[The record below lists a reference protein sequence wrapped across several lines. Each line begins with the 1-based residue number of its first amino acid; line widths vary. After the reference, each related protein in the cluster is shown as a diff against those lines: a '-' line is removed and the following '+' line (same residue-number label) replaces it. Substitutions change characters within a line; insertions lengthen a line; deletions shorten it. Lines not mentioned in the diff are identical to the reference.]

1 MPESAV
7 RFLKLAEGTLIEARV
22 FDFNEMLNDNRTYR
36 PEAPSRRGR
45 PRTGNDSE
53 EGFDRILKKVARSNP
68 REAADRRAVEEAK
81 AARARK
87 IANAPPKNG
96 RRKQVAK

>member
-1 MPESAV
+1 MTTGPTGQKRPADEAA
-7 RFLKLAEGTLIEARV
+7 RALKT
-22 FDFNEMLNDNRTYR
+22 D
-36 PEAPSRRGR
+36 
-45 PRTGNDSE
+45 DSE

-96 RRKQVAK
+96 R

>member
-1 MPESAV
+1 MQRGWEFRFADRVYFVGARDVEAARYLVLQHLRSEGDVRPEEMPESAV

-45 PRTGNDSE
+45 PRTGN
-53 EGFDRILKKVARSNP
+53 G
-68 REAADRRAVEEAK
+68 
-81 AARARK
+81 
-87 IANAPPKNG
+87 
-96 RRKQVAK
+96 